1 MKKTRKELR
10 REITESANR
19 LKSNI
24 YLGMLLQV
32 SEIFRKAFDEKEY
45 AELTDLQWKQRTVIE
60 SVLSMEGVEEV
71 GCIVSLIAGMRQG
84 KANLQNKR
92 RGKNNDTRTV

>member
-1 MKKTRKELR
+1 MKKTRNELR

-32 SEIFRKAFDEKEY
+32 SEIFRKAMDKKEY
-45 AELTDLQWKQRTVIE
+45 AELTDLQWKQRLVIE
-60 SVLSMEGVEEV
+60 DVLSMEDAKEV
-71 GCIVSLIAGMRQG
+71 GFIVSMIAGMRQG
-84 KANLQNKR
+84 KADLQNKR
-92 RGKNNDTRTV
+92 RRAS

>member
-45 AELTDLQWKQRTVIE
+45 AELTDLQWKQRLVIVD
-60 SVLSMEGVEEV
+60 VLSMEDVEEV
-71 GCIVSLIAGMRQG
+71 GCIVSMIVGMRQG
-84 KANLQNKR
+84 KANVQNKR
-92 RGKNNDTRTV
+92 RG

>member
-1 MKKTRKELR
+1 MKKTRNELR

-32 SEIFRKAFDEKEY
+32 SEIFRKALDKKEY
-45 AELTDLQWKQRTVIE
+45 AELTDLQWKQRLVTKK
-60 SVLSMEGVEEV
+60 SY
-71 GCIVSLIAGMRQG
+71 
-84 KANLQNKR
+84 N
-92 RGKNNDTRTV
+92 TH

>member
-10 REITESANR
+10 KEIAESANR

-32 SEIFRKAFDEKEY
+32 SEIFRKAMDEKEY
-45 AELTDLQWKQRTVIE
+45 AELTDLQWKQRLVIGDI
-60 SVLSMEGVEEV
+60 LTMKNVEEV
-71 GCIVSLIAGMRQG
+71 GFIVSMIAGMRQG
-84 KANLQNKR
+84 KADLQNKR
-92 RGKNNDTRTV
+92 RGQNNDARTV

>member
-1 MKKTRKELR
+1 MKKTRNELR

-32 SEIFRKAFDEKEY
+32 SEIFRKALDEKEY
-45 AELTDLQWKQRTVIE
+45 AELTDLQRKQRLVIE
-60 SVLSMEGVEEV
+60 DVLSMEDAEEV
-71 GCIVSLIAGMRQG
+71 GFIVSMIAGLKQNE
-84 KANLQNKR
+84 ADLQNKR
-92 RGKNNDTRTV
+92 RRAS

>member
-10 REITESANR
+10 KEIAESANR

-32 SEIFRKAFDEKEY
+32 SEIFRKAMDEKEY
-45 AELTDLQWKQRTVIE
+45 SELTDLQWKQRLVIGDI
-60 SVLSMEGVEEV
+60 LTMKNVEEV
-71 GCIVSLIAGMRQG
+71 GFIVSMIAGMRQG
-84 KANLQNKR
+84 KADLQNKR
-92 RGKNNDTRTV
+92 RG